1 MKHVRTLLAAALVA
15 AVGLVAASAPAS
27 NAAAAN
33 TTLTLKI
40 ANCEG
45 CVIGLTSV
53 MAADYEDLWS
63 SKEKKVKNGEVTFKV
78 PADRTAGLSI
88 GVEAPWEGAVPAH
101 TIVAMRYKGYAVGDK
116 VSYSDIKPAKKASGC
131 WAGTTD
137 SRRDPE
143 GRRQE
148 GHRHGQHGPGHGLDR
163 LRQEDPALPAA
174 DAADLRRR
182 ARPRRTSSA
191 AAPRPEPFCGPVRMT
206 SGPGATFAAL
216 TLDLVRR

>member
-1 MKHVRTLLAAALVA
+1 MLNVRTTLLAAALVA
-15 AVGLVAASAPAS
+15 AVGLVATAPAS
-27 NAAAAN
+27 NAAAN
-33 TTLTLKI
+33 TTLTLQI

-63 SKEKKVKNGEVTFKV
+63 SPEKKVKNGEVTFKV

-116 VSYSDIKPAKKASGC
+116 VSYADIKTAKKASGC

-137 SRRDPE
+137 SAATLKVVVKKVTVM
-143 GRRQE
+143 GNM
-148 GHRHGQHGPGHGLDR
+148 GPVTGSIAFAKKTQPYL
-163 LRQEDPALPAA
+163 QPMQ
-174 DAADLRRR
+174 
-182 ARPRRTSSA
+182 RTYDGVLA
-191 AAPRPEPFCGPVRMT
+191 TQDVFGCGPE
-206 SGPGATFAAL
+206 A
-216 TLDLVRR
+216 

>member
-1 MKHVRTLLAAALVA
+1 MLNVRTLLAAALVA
-15 AVGLVAASAPAS
+15 AVGLVAAAPAS
-27 NAAAAN
+27 NAAAN
-33 TTLTLKI
+33 TTLTLQI

-63 SKEKKVKNGEVTFKV
+63 SPEKKVKNGEVTFKV

-116 VSYSDIKPAKKASGC
+116 VSYSDIKTAKKASGC

-137 SRRDPE
+137 SAATLKVVVKKVTGD
-143 GRRQE
+143 
-148 GHRHGQHGPGHGLDR
+148 GQHGPGHRVDR

-174 DAADLRRR
+174 DAADVRRR
-182 ARPRRTSSA
+182 AGHAGRLRLRPGGLSPSCW
-191 AAPRPEPFCGPVRMT
+191 PRPDDVRT
-206 SGPGATFAAL
+206 RRHTFACA
-216 TLDLVRR
+216 

>member
-1 MKHVRTLLAAALVA
+1 MKHLRTILATALIAAA
-15 AVGLVAASAPAS
+15 GLVAASAPAT

-40 ANCEG
+40 ASCEG

-116 VSYSDIKPAKKASGC
+116 VSYADIKSAKKASGC

-137 SRRDPE
+137 SAATLKLVVKKVTVM
-143 GRRQE
+143 GNM
-148 GHRHGQHGPGHGLDR
+148 GPVTGSIAFAKKTQPYL
-163 LRQEDPALPAA
+163 QPMQ
-174 DAADLRRR
+174 
-182 ARPRRTSSA
+182 RTFDGVLA
-191 AAPRPEPFCGPVRMT
+191 TQDVFGCGP
-206 SGPGATFAAL
+206 S
-216 TLDLVRR
+216 